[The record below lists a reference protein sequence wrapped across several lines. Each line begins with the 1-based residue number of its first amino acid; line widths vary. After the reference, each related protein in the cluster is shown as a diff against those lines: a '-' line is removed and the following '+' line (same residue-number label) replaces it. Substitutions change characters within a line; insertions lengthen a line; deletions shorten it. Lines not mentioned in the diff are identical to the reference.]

1 LYLVPCTV
9 LPRCTLYNVP
19 CTVIPMPRIH
29 TIHMGFDQAYL
40 VVDEG
45 VILIDGG
52 APGKI
57 AALEKELA
65 RVDVAPTDIRLIV
78 ITHGH
83 WDHIGS
89 ARAIRELT
97 GAEIAMHGSDAY
109 LLEEGIVRLSPGI
122 SPWGRLFVKA
132 HQLFLPFIKIEPCD
146 VDIRIGDEG
155 MDLGEYGIPGKVVH
169 TPGHSHG
176 SLSVLLGTGQAF
188 VGDLA
193 MNRLPLRASP
203 GLPIFA
209 VDEKQVRDSW
219 QKLIAAGAT
228 EFWPAH
234 GKPFKVVKGI
244 S

>member
-1 LYLVPCTV
+1 MVEFIHSASSIQKH
-9 LPRCTLYNVP
+9 
-19 CTVIPMPRIH
+19 VIINNMHRIH

-40 VVDEG
+40 VINKG
-45 VILIDGG
+45 AILIDAG

-57 AALEKELA
+57 RAFEKGLA
-65 RVDVAPTDIRLIV
+65 QAGVAPTDIRLVV

-97 GAEIAMHGSDAY
+97 GAEIAMHERDAH
-109 LLEEGIVRLSPGI
+109 LLEKGIVRLAPGVT
-122 SPWGRLFVKA
+122 PWGRLFMKA
-132 HQLFLPFIKIEPCD
+132 HQLFVPLIKIEPCD
-146 VDIRIGDEG
+146 VNIRIGDEG
-155 MDLGEYGIPGKVVH
+155 IDLGEYGIEGKVIH

-176 SLSVLLGTGQAF
+176 SLSVLLDTGQAF

-193 MNRLPLRASP
+193 MNRMPLKVSP
-203 GLPIFA
+203 GVPIFA
-209 VDEKQVRDSW
+209 VDEQQVAASW

-234 GKPFKVVKGI
+234 GKPFEVGEGE
-244 S
+244 